1 MKSNKQLYKTYVDWN
16 RYYEEQYQERIAP
29 NIDYY
34 SEVLDLD
41 RRILSVESISLDE
54 ARDLS
59 KRNQSYILRFWL
71 LIKAMII
78 SHLLH
83 DSIR

>member
-29 NIDYY
+29 NIEYY

-59 KRNQSYILRFWL
+59 KRNQSYILRVWL

>member
-1 MKSNKQLYKTYVDWN
+1 MKSNKQLYKTYVNWN

-41 RRILSVESISLDE
+41 RRILSVESISFDE

-59 KRNQSYILRFWL
+59 KRNQSYILRVWL

>member
-41 RRILSVESISLDE
+41 RRILSVESISFDE

-59 KRNQSYILRFWL
+59 KRNQSYILRVWL